1 MKKIIK
7 RDGRSVNFN
16 SIKIYEAMEK
26 AFKASNTEA
35 DSQQLLL
42 LTHQIVEQ
50 LPGDECTVEE
60 VQDLVEQTLMRNA
73 FYEAAKTYI
82 IYREQRS
89 KARDQ
94 RHKRNRVISN
104 IVKLTDR
111 ENANVGNGPSSKL
124 LQLAEVIG
132 REFMETNLTD
142 PDVLAA
148 MRENILYAH
157 DYSWGPI
164 GTTTCC
170 FIPLGN
176 MLETG
181 FNTGHGFIRSP
192 KRIKAAAALVAI
204 ILQSD
209 QNDQHGGQ
217 AYGWFDR
224 DMAPYAEKEYLWQL
238 KDLRRTLTE
247 TGFADQMPGEETLAK
262 IAWKKTEEET
272 LQAMEALI
280 HNLNTMHSRAGAQV
294 PFCSINIGTDTSRG
308 GRLIIKTLL
317 EAYENGLGKH
327 EQPIFPNILWKLKSG
342 VSVDSG
348 DPNYDLFKMAVQV
361 SSTRLFP
368 SFVNQDASF
377 NRDFPEDVPT
387 MGCRTRVAWDVN
399 APAFEQ
405 TCEGR
410 GNLSF
415 TTLILPSMALKA
427 RHQETQPA
435 LIAKGKIL
443 AENYKIPAKNNLE
456 YVYLALLDHYVTLA
470 VKQLME
476 RLAYQ
481 STFVKEDFP
490 FLMNGVWKRSET
502 IPAGGTVG
510 DVLKHGTLSV
520 GFIGLAEALFAIS
533 GQHHGESEEAQG
545 LGLSLIR
552 FMRTK
557 LDEATEDYHLNFSLL
572 ATPAEGLAGK
582 SVARDTAIYG
592 VIPGIT
598 DKEWYTNSF
607 HVPVEYAISIFGKIE
622 KEGPYHK
629 YCNAGHISYIELDCS
644 PKDNLPAVEKIIQA
658 MREQD
663 MGYMS
668 INFPVD
674 RCRDCQYQGYID
686 DICPACGSTNIA
698 HIRRITG
705 YLADLS
711 NFNAGKRAEEKHR
724 VKHSRYTQNNN

>member
-1 MKKIIK
+1 LKKIIK
-7 RDGRSVNFN
+7 RDGRSVDFN
-16 SIKIYEAMEK
+16 SIKIYEAMKK
-26 AFKASNTEA
+26 AFKASNTET

-42 LTHQIVEQ
+42 LMHQIVEQ

-170 FIPLGN
+170 FIPLGK
-176 MLETG
+176 MLENG

-192 KRIKAAAALVAI
+192 KRIKAASALVAI

-224 DMAPYAEKEYLWQL
+224 DMAPYVEKEYLWQL
-238 KDLRRTLTE
+238 KDLRRSLTE
-247 TGFADQMPGEETLAK
+247 TGFADQMPSEETLAK
-262 IAWKKTEEET
+262 VAWKKTEEET

-294 PFCSINIGTDTSRG
+294 PFCSINIGTDISRG
-308 GRLIIKTLL
+308 GRLIIKKLL

-342 VSVDSG
+342 VSVDPG

-387 MGCRTRVAWDVN
+387 MGCRTRVSWDVN

-427 RHQETQPA
+427 RHLENQAE
-435 LIAKGKIL
+435 LIAKGKML
-443 AENYKIPAKNNLE
+443 AANYKIPAKNNLE
-456 YVYLALLDHYVTLA
+456 SVYLALLDQYVALA

-481 STFVKEDFP
+481 SSFVKEDFP
-490 FLMNGVWKRSET
+490 FLMSGVWKRSET
-502 IPAGGTVG
+502 IPAGGSVG

-520 GFIGLAEALFAIS
+520 GYIGLAETLFAIS
-533 GQHHGESEEAQG
+533 GQHHGESEEAQD

-582 SVARDTAIYG
+582 SVTRDIAIYG

-607 HVPVEYAISIFGKIE
+607 HIPVEYPISIYEKIK

-644 PKDNLPAVEKIIQA
+644 PKDNLPAVEKIIQT

-663 MGYMS
+663 MGYMA

-674 RCRDCQYQGYID
+674 RCRDCQYQGYIEET
-686 DICPACGSTNIA
+686 CPACSSTNIS

-724 VKHSRYTQNNN
+724 VKHGRTTPNNN

>member
-7 RDGRSVNFN
+7 RDGRSVDFN
-16 SIKIYEAMEK
+16 SIKIYEAMKK
-26 AFKASNTEA
+26 AFKASNTET

-42 LTHQIVEQ
+42 LMHQIVEQ

-170 FIPLGN
+170 FIPLGK
-176 MLETG
+176 MLENG

-192 KRIKAAAALVAI
+192 KRIKAASALVAI

-224 DMAPYAEKEYLWQL
+224 DMAPYVEKEYLWQL
-238 KDLRRTLTE
+238 KDLRRSLTE
-247 TGFADQMPGEETLAK
+247 TGFADQMPSEETLAK
-262 IAWKKTEEET
+262 VAWKKTEEET

-294 PFCSINIGTDTSRG
+294 PFCSINIGTDISRG
-308 GRLIIKTLL
+308 GRLIIKKLL

-342 VSVDSG
+342 VSVDPG

-387 MGCRTRVAWDVN
+387 MGCRTRVSWDVN

-427 RHQETQPA
+427 RHLENQAE
-435 LIAKGKIL
+435 LIAKGKML
-443 AENYKIPAKNNLE
+443 AANYKIPAKNNLE
-456 YVYLALLDHYVTLA
+456 SVYLALLDQYVALA

-481 STFVKEDFP
+481 SSFVKEDFP
-490 FLMNGVWKRSET
+490 FLMSGVWKRSET
-502 IPAGGTVG
+502 IPAGGSVG

-520 GFIGLAEALFAIS
+520 GYIGLAETLFAIS
-533 GQHHGESEEAQG
+533 GQHHGESEEAQD

-582 SVARDTAIYG
+582 SVTRDIAIYG

-607 HVPVEYAISIFGKIE
+607 HIPVEYPISIYEKIK

-644 PKDNLPAVEKIIQA
+644 PKDNLPAVEKIIQT

-663 MGYMS
+663 MGYMA

-674 RCRDCQYQGYID
+674 RCRDCQYQGYIEET
-686 DICPACGSTNIA
+686 CPACSSTNIS

-724 VKHSRYTQNNN
+724 VKHGRTTPNNN